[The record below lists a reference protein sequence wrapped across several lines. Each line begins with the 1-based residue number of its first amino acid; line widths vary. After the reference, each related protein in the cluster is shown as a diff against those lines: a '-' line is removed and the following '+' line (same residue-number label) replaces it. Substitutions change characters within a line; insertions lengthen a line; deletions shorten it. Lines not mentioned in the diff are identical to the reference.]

1 MCIHGVDAEFVRKA
15 QTHGF
20 KDLSVD
26 KLIKLKQFGI
36 LD

>member
-1 MCIHGVDAEFVRKA
+1 VRNA
-15 QTHGF
+15 QAHGF
-20 KDLSVD
+20 KDLSLD